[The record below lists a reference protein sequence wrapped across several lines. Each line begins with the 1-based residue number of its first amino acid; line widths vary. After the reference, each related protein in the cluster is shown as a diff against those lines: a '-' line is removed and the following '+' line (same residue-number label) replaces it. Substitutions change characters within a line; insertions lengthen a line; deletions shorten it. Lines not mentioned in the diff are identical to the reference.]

1 MIMGK
6 SVAWNP
12 LEIVKL
18 IIDHTFTTLENV
30 TLLDDF
36 FKHILSL
43 TSIAWTSAW
52 KEVTSFFIMLN

>member
-6 SVAWNP
+6 NVASNP

-30 TLLDDF
+30 LLDDF
-36 FKHILSL
+36 FKHILGL
-43 TSIAWTSAW
+43 TIIAWMSAW
-52 KEVTSFFIMLN
+52 KQVTSFFIMLN

>member
-1 MIMGK
+1 MMMGK
-6 SVAWNP
+6 SVAWYP
-12 LEIVKL
+12 LEIVKS

-43 TSIAWTSAW
+43 TSIA
-52 KEVTSFFIMLN
+52 

>member
-1 MIMGK
+1 MGK

-18 IIDHTFTTLENV
+18 IIDHTFTPLENV

-43 TSIAWTSAW
+43 TSIA
-52 KEVTSFFIMLN
+52 

>member
-6 SVAWNP
+6 NVAWNP

-36 FKHILSL
+36 FKHILGL
-43 TSIAWTSAW
+43 TIIAWMSAW
-52 KEVTSFFIMLN
+52 KQVTSFFIMLN

>member
-1 MIMGK
+1 MITGK
-6 SVAWNP
+6 NVACNP

-30 TLLDDF
+30 TLLNDF

-43 TSIAWTSAW
+43 ISIAWMSAW
-52 KEVTSFFIMLN
+52 KEVN

>member
-1 MIMGK
+1 MGK

-43 TSIAWTSAW
+43 TSIA
-52 KEVTSFFIMLN
+52 